1 MSTSQPSFLVR
12 APPAKAS
19 AAASSSKPIIQ
30 RAAAFALD
38 SDEDDDDDDKN
49 AHGAA
54 TELLLSAD
62 DLARKALLDDIGSG
76 SASGGAAADPF
87 RNLVI
92 PMTEVDAPGKD
103 LGIRPDAPDAA
114 AYQAIP
120 VEAFGAAMLR
130 GMGWKEGMGA
140 GRRRNGPQ
148 QAPEVQKRSALL
160 GLGAKERPDAET
172 DASGSSSKLIG
183 GLVKQKPKTA
193 RPDMRLPA
201 GPARLLITAAIT
213 SEIGTVETETESGLR
228 GQGIEVDMKE
238 VRGITTSGIVTG
250 NDHIGTHDVATTIE
264 NETGV
269 PGEQEIET
277 DRREIPG
284 IVTTGIAIENDQIG
298 TTGGAM
304 TTASSR
310 VVGAEDIEPSSLH
323 TPSDES
329 T

>member
-38 SDEDDDDDDKN
+38 SDDDDDGDDKN

-54 TELLLSAD
+54 KELLLSAD

-160 GLGAKERPDAET
+160 GLGAKERPDAEA
-172 DASGSSSKLIG
+172 DASGSSSKLVG
-183 GLVKQKPKTA
+183 GLAQAATPA
-193 RPDMRLPA
+193 SLPA

-213 SEIGTVETETESGLR
+213 SEIGIVETETESGLR

-238 VRGITTSGIVTG
+238 VRGITTSGIGTG
-250 NDHIGTHDVATTIE
+250 SDHIGIHDVATTIE

-304 TTASSR
+304 TTASSQA
-310 VVGAEDIEPSSLH
+310 VGAEDIEPSSPH
-323 TPSDES
+323 TPRDES